1 MIIYCTFHGL
11 EATTYIQKC
20 YFCCIRDANGLGG
33 LRNYILIIFHEY
45 LQMVKLLA
53 CREFDCLIFWV
64 LLLINCNF
72 NVVITNELY
81 MMSLWL
87 LCKCDEREKL
97 LKDVILLQQN

>member
-1 MIIYCTFHGL
+1 MGLKQLFTCKNAIFYC
-11 EATTYIQKC
+11 IM
-20 YFCCIRDANGLGG
+20 DANGLGG

-64 LLLINCNF
+64 LLLFNCNF
-72 NVVITNELY
+72 NVIITNELY

-97 LKDVILLQQN
+97 LKDVILSQQN